1 MTITTKENN
10 GGQMIYKRVIRG
22 LALLVVF
29 FIVMLIP
36 NSKVYA
42 EKPNLRMDEVT
53 GEITFTTEDTKATS
67 EIRWKTIGFTVRKEA
82 TLGFPRKDKD
92 YAEFLLKNGQKKT
105 KDGPD
110 GKVYVTFTFNIDQ
123 INAAFDDTSLDGIK
137 NGDTIYLNGIFH
149 TIYGDKENTF
159 DYYNLSGKPYG
170 IATAE
175 TWKDTSD
182 FDDRFDLDLEFYWG
196 TNNKEPITIERRIYS
211 NGTSTLHDT
220 KSYTG
225 QMKNTTFTTNS
236 AKIPD
241 HIDGTKYY
249 LYRLYYVNLREPKK
263 NVGNRKTDINPFLSA
278 SEYATSISYLRD
290 REYTVKDKGL
300 KIVAMYRKFS
310 EKLPSETED
319 NMSRE
324 VEMIDPIAVIAADAR
339 GNETYDVLE
348 GIPGTESLYTNVK
361 TSKYLSAYN
370 FIKKTGTKVYPVNVT
385 KNYTLTWTEK
395 DEKGEEHDRSS
406 TVPITKT
413 YYIERKYSYWYID
426 ALAVYGLDKATVIND
441 ALPGGTLTMNPTGYT
456 TPTVSYT
463 NSTAETEHLVTP
475 LRDGEVK
482 EVRLPGQTING
493 GSSEPSIPTE
503 DWKDK
508 AEAAIVKIKCK
519 NDKLIFNGQTIMSDI
534 EKEEETSNPIAIPE
548 GQEEIGDN
556 VFYKSGLVIPGTL
569 ANEEY
574 SSEGVVDYKPIVN
587 IGNETVFEIEEQ
599 YEISDINPVV
609 VHTPVVCDGMVQDNR
624 KDNQMI
630 TPDPTYA
637 SLVLDRPFYVTLPTT
652 GSHRDIKGYGYRD
665 YSKYIDSR
673 QVKFAFDVYKGGS
686 TTGTYI
692 PANTWTSVSE
702 NTLFYVPTWVPEGR
716 YEIRYRSTAI
726 NAAAND
732 GLEKVEDVANL
743 RLDNYVAE
751 DSSVVQISGRIY
763 GLNIYDLTDYPIW
776 EKVFRL
782 SNSLKMTG
790 FKYTVG
796 TKDQN
801 GNSNGQDAKY
811 TLTMINGSHP
821 EYKNQGI
828 LKTGYMTRF
837 SLTTVGSMA
846 ENDDYVRIQ
855 PKFYF
860 VDMNG
865 NNRQEVDIYYSETF
879 GGKQNVMVKM
889 GGNID
894 LQNDKSI
901 KTGDPYLGIPDSEL
915 EKTAYFEG
923 VTLQKL
929 KAQQKKVYNF
939 MNIMLPSSLRM
950 YVGTITQIPSG
961 VTAKQVAT
969 SVQKWYGEYYL
980 PAEVHIVPKGFDV
993 TAYAVNNGGLN
1004 YKESF
1009 WLKDGYIIVNF
1020 DITTVKDGALN
1031 LSYINEKNS
1040 PNGYCNMWNR
1050 EGYQYQK
1057 TSYGGVT
1064 FNFKDGDYVIYYA
1077 NKNVN
1082 EDWTS
1087 SGTH

>member
-1 MTITTKENN
+1 MK
-10 GGQMIYKRVIRG
+10 YKRIIRG
-22 LALLVVF
+22 LMTVLFSCIVVLLVPS
-29 FIVMLIP
+29 FIVRAADEIP
-36 NSKVYA
+36 DVKFNT
-42 EKPNLRMDEVT
+42 ET
-53 GEITFTTEDTKATS
+53 GEFTFTTIDTKATS
-67 EIRWKTIGFTVRKEA
+67 EIRWKTIGFTVRRDESN
-82 TLGFPRKDKD
+82 GFPRKDKD
-92 YAEFLLKNGQKKT
+92 YAVFKLENGQQHSVPYGEDKLR
-105 KDGPD
+105 
-110 GKVYVTFTFNIDQ
+110 VTFTFDKDQ
-123 INAAFDDTSLDGIK
+123 VNKAFSKTKLDEIK
-137 NGDTIYLNGIFH
+137 ENDTIWFNGIFH
-149 TIYGDKENTF
+149 TVYGDKENTF
-159 DYYNLSGKPYG
+159 EYFNLSGKPYG

-175 TWKDTSD
+175 TWNNPND
-182 FDDRFDLDLEFYWG
+182 FNDRFDLQVEFSYG
-196 TNNKEPITIERRIYS
+196 SKNKEPITIERRIYS

-220 KSYTG
+220 KNYAT

-236 AKIPD
+236 SKIPD
-241 HIDGTKYY
+241 HIAGTKYY
-249 LYRLYYVNLREPKK
+249 LYRLYYVNLRDPKK
-263 NVGNRKTDINPFLSA
+263 NVGNRKTDINPYLSV
-278 SEYATSISYLRD
+278 SDYATAISYLRD

-324 VEMIDPIAVIAADAR
+324 VEMIDPTAVIAADAR
-339 GNETYDVLE
+339 GDESFDVLE
-348 GIPGTESLYTNVK
+348 GIPGTESLYANVK
-361 TSKYLSAYN
+361 TNKYLSAYN
-370 FIKKTGTKVYPVNVT
+370 FIKKSGTKVYPVNVT

-395 DEKGEEHDRSS
+395 DEKGKEYDRSS

-456 TPTVSYT
+456 APTVSYT
-463 NSTAETEHLVTP
+463 NSTEEAEHLVTP

-482 EVRLPGQTING
+482 EIKLPGETING
-493 GSSEPSIPTE
+493 GSAEPSIPTE
-503 DWKDK
+503 DWKEK
-508 AEAAIVKIKCK
+508 AEAAIAKIKCK
-519 NDKLIFNGQTIMSDI
+519 NDKLIFNGQTIMADT
-534 EKEEETSNPIAIPE
+534 EKEEQTANPIAIPE
-548 GQEEIGDN
+548 GQEEIGEN

-574 SSEGVVDYKPIVN
+574 SSEGKVDYKPIVT

-630 TPDPTYA
+630 TPDPVYA

-665 YSKYIDSR
+665 YSKYIASR

-686 TTGTYI
+686 TAGIYI
-692 PANTWTSVSE
+692 PKNTWTSVAE
-702 NTLFYVPTWVPEGR
+702 DTLFYVPIWVPEGR

-726 NAAAND
+726 NVAAND
-732 GLEKVEDVANL
+732 GLEKVEDLANI

-751 DSSVVQISGRIY
+751 DNSIVQISGRIY
-763 GLNIYDLTDYPIW
+763 GLNIYDVTDYPIW

-782 SNSLKMTG
+782 PNSLKMTG

-811 TLTMINGSHP
+811 TLTMVNGSHP

-846 ENDDYVRIQ
+846 ENDDYVRIR

-860 VDMNG
+860 VDKNG

-901 KTGDPYLGIPDSEL
+901 KTGDPYLGIPESEL
-915 EKTAYFEG
+915 EKTAFFEG
-923 VTLQKL
+923 VTIQKL

-950 YVGTITQIPSG
+950 YVGTLAQIPSG

-1020 DITTVKDGALN
+1020 DITTVKEGILN

-1040 PNGYCNMWNR
+1040 TNGYCNMWKR

-1057 TSYGGVT
+1057 TSYGDIT
-1064 FNFKDGDYVIYYA
+1064 FQFQDGDYIIYYS

-1082 EDWTS
+1082 GDWTS
-1087 SGTH
+1087 RGTH

>member
-1 MTITTKENN
+1 MT
-10 GGQMIYKRVIRG
+10 YKRLVKG
-22 LALLVVF
+22 LMFAVLILFVF
-29 FIVMLIP
+29 FLSP
-36 NSKVYA
+36 FEVYAA
-42 EKPNLRMDEVT
+42 EKPDIYMNEET
-53 GEITFTTEDTKATS
+53 GEITFTTTDTKATS
-67 EIRWKTIGFTVRKEA
+67 EIRWKTIGFTIRKEK
-82 TLGFPRKDKD
+82 TYGFPRKDKE
-92 YAEFLLKNGQKKT
+92 YATLWLKNGQKT
-105 KDGPD
+105 SVDGSN
-110 GKVYVTFTFNIDQ
+110 GKVYVTFTFNITQ
-123 INAAFDDTSLDGIK
+123 VNEAVKGTILDEIK
-137 NGDTIYLNGIFH
+137 NGETIYFNGIFH

-175 TWKDTSD
+175 TWSDTSD
-182 FDDRFDLDLEFYWG
+182 FDDRFDLPLTFHYG
-196 TNNKEPITIERRIYS
+196 TKNKEPITIERRIYS

-220 KSYTG
+220 KSYAAQT
-225 QMKNTTFTTNS
+225 KNTTFTTNS
-236 AKIPD
+236 TKIPD

-278 SEYATSISYLRD
+278 SDYAAAISYLRD
-290 REYTVKDKGL
+290 REFTVKDKGL

-324 VEMIDPIAVIAADAR
+324 VEMIDPTAVIAADAR

-348 GIPGTESLYTNVK
+348 GIPGTESLYANVK

-370 FIKKTGTKVYPVNVT
+370 FIKKSGKKIYPVNVT

-441 ALPGGTLTMNPTGYT
+441 ALPGGILTMNPAGYT
-456 TPTVSYT
+456 APTVSYT

-482 EVRLPGQTING
+482 EIRLPGETING
-493 GSSEPSIPTE
+493 GSAEPSIPTE
-503 DWKDK
+503 DWKEK
-508 AEAAIVKIKCK
+508 AEAAIAKIKCK
-519 NDKLIFNGQTIMSDI
+519 NDKLLFNGQTIMSDT
-534 EKEEETSNPIAIPE
+534 EKEEQTANPIAIPE

-574 SSEGVVDYKPIVN
+574 SSEGKVDYKPIVT
-587 IGNETVFEIEEQ
+587 IGNEAVFEIEQQ

-630 TPDPTYA
+630 TPDPVYA

-665 YSKYIDSR
+665 YSKYIASR

-686 TTGTYI
+686 TAGAYI
-692 PANTWTSVSE
+692 PKNTWTNVAE
-702 NTLFYVPTWVPEGR
+702 DTLFYVPIWVPEGR

-732 GLEKVEDVANL
+732 GLEKVEDLANI

-751 DSSVVQISGRIY
+751 DNSIVQISGRIY
-763 GLNIYDLTDYPIW
+763 GLNIYDVTDYPIW

-782 SNSLKMTG
+782 PNSLKMTG

-801 GNSNGQDAKY
+801 GNTSGQDAKY
-811 TLTMINGSHP
+811 TLTMVNGSHP

-846 ENDDYVRIQ
+846 EDNDYVRIK

-860 VDMNG
+860 VDQNG
-865 NNRQEVDIYYSETF
+865 QNRQEVDIYYSETF

-894 LQNDKSI
+894 LENDKVI
-901 KTGDPYLGIPDSEL
+901 RTGDPYLGIPESEL

-929 KAQQKKVYNF
+929 KAQQKKVYNY

-950 YVGTITQIPSG
+950 FVGRVTQLPAG
-961 VTAKQVAT
+961 VTSNQVAT
-969 SVQKWYGEYYL
+969 SMQKWYGEYYL

-993 TAYAVNNGGLN
+993 TAYAVNNGGLD

-1009 WLKDGYIIVNF
+1009 WLKNGYIIINF

-1057 TSYGGVT
+1057 TSYGGVN
-1064 FNFKDGDYVIYYA
+1064 FNFQDGDYVIYYA

>member
-1 MTITTKENN
+1 MERIIKGIIFILFCLMIILLPSIIT
-10 GGQMIYKRVIRG
+10 
-22 LALLVVF
+22 
-29 FIVMLIP
+29 
-36 NSKVYA
+36 YA
-42 EKPNLRMDEVT
+42 DDDDDKPDLRMNIKNGD
-53 GEITFTTEDTKATS
+53 ITFTTRDTKATS
-67 EIRWKTIGFTVRKEA
+67 EIRWKTIGFTVRRDK
-82 TLGFPRKDKD
+82 TKGFPRKDKE
-92 YAEFLLKNGQKKT
+92 YAIFKLEDGQKKSVN
-105 KDGPD
+105 GAD
-110 GKVYVTFTFNIDQ
+110 GKVYTTFTFNISQ
-123 INAAFDDTSLDGIK
+123 VNAAFSKTKLDEVK
-137 NGDTIYLNGIFH
+137 ENDTIYFNGIFH
-149 TIYGDKENTF
+149 TVYGDKENNF
-159 DYYNLSGKPYG
+159 EYYNLSGKPYG

-175 TWKDTSD
+175 TWNDTSD
-182 FDDRFDLDLEFYWG
+182 FEDRFDLELEFHYG
-196 TNNKEPITIERRIYS
+196 TDNKEPIAIERRIYS
-211 NGTSTLHDT
+211 NGTSTLHDS
-220 KSYTG
+220 KSYTA
-225 QMKNTTFTTNS
+225 QTKNTIFTTNS
-236 AKIPD
+236 TKISD

-278 SEYATSISYLRD
+278 SEYASAISYLRD

-324 VEMIDPIAVIAADAR
+324 VEIIDPTAVIAADTR
-339 GNETYDVLE
+339 GNETYDVLD
-348 GIPGTESLYTNVK
+348 GIPGTESLYANVK

-370 FIKKTGTKVYPVNVT
+370 FIKKSGTKVYPVNVT
-385 KNYTLTWTEK
+385 KNYTLTWTET
-395 DEKGEEHDRSS
+395 DTKGEKHDKSS
-406 TVPITKT
+406 IVPITKT

-426 ALAVYGLDKATVIND
+426 ALVVYGLDKAIVLND
-441 ALPGGTLTMNPTGYT
+441 ALPGGKVEMTPASYT
-456 TPTVSYT
+456 SPTVSYT
-463 NSTAETEHLVTP
+463 NSTEESEHLVTP
-475 LRDGEVK
+475 LNDGEVK
-482 EVRLPGQTING
+482 TVRLPGETING
-493 GSSEPSIPTE
+493 ESTEPSIPTE

-519 NDKLIFNGQTIMSDI
+519 NDKLVFNGQTIISDAI
-534 EKEEETSNPIAIPE
+534 KEEETTNPIAIPE
-548 GQEEIGDN
+548 GQEEVRDN
-556 VFYKSGLVIPGTL
+556 VFFKSGLVIPGTL

-574 SSEGVVDYKPIVN
+574 SSEGIVNYKPIVN
-587 IGNETVFEIEEQ
+587 IGNETIFEIEEQ

-630 TPDPTYA
+630 TPDPVYA

-665 YSKYIDSR
+665 YSKYIASR
-673 QVKFAFDVYKGGS
+673 QVKFAFDVYKGSS
-686 TTGTYI
+686 TSGTYI
-692 PANTWTSVSE
+692 PQNTWTSVTE
-702 NTLFYVPTWVPEGR
+702 NTLFYVPIWVPEGR

-732 GLEKVEDVANL
+732 KLEKVEDVANT
-743 RLDNYVAE
+743 RLDNYAAE
-751 DSSVVQISGRIY
+751 DNSIVQISGRIY
-763 GLNIYDLTDYPIW
+763 GLNIYDVTDYPIW

-811 TLTMINGSHP
+811 TLTMVNGSHP
-821 EYKNQGI
+821 VYKNQGI

-846 ENDDYVRIQ
+846 EKDDYVRIQ
-855 PKFYF
+855 PKFYY
-860 VDMNG
+860 VDKKG
-865 NNRQEVDIYYSETF
+865 NNRKEVDIYYSETF

-894 LQNDKSI
+894 LENDKSI
-901 KTGDPYLGIPDSEL
+901 KTGDPYLGIPESEL
-915 EKTAYFEG
+915 EKTAFFEG
-923 VTLQKL
+923 VTLQKI
-929 KAQQKKVYNF
+929 KSQHKKVYNF

-993 TAYAVNNGGLN
+993 TQYAINNGGLN

-1009 WLKDGYIIVNF
+1009 WLKEGYIIVNF
-1020 DITTVKDGALN
+1020 DITTVKHGTLN

-1040 PNGYCNMWNR
+1040 TNGYCNMWKR

-1057 TSYGGVT
+1057 TSYGGIT
-1064 FNFKDGDYVIYYA
+1064 FNFQDGDYIIYYA

-1082 EDWTS
+1082 GDWTS
-1087 SGTH
+1087 RGTH

>member
-1 MTITTKENN
+1 MTKEVKTSRLK
-10 GGQMIYKRVIRG
+10 IS
-22 LALLVVF
+22 LLVFLAIMMFSPIILSIRVQAATDAR
-29 FIVMLIP
+29 MLI
-36 NSKVYA
+36 NG
-42 EKPNLRMDEVT
+42 DF
-53 GEITFTTEDTKATS
+53 IFTTTDTAASTKIT
-67 EIRWKTIGFTVRKEA
+67 WKTIGFTVRRDKSYGNPLKDDKYA
-82 TLGFPRKDKD
+82 TFMIVRSQKRTV
-92 YAEFLLKNGQKKT
+92 ENG
-105 KDGPD
+105 DGSLS
-110 GKVYVTFTFNIDQ
+110 VTFYLTKAQ
-123 INAAFDDTSLDGIK
+123 VNAALKKSDLKEIQDNDILYINGIFEVN
-137 NGDTIYLNGIFH
+137 NGENGPGPYYTLNGI
-149 TIYGDKENTF
+149 K
-159 DYYNLSGKPYG
+159 
-170 IATAE
+170 TAE
-175 TWKDTSD
+175 SWRNPDD
-182 FDDRFDLDLEFYWG
+182 FNDRFDVKVIYKAGDQKYPVTITYQLYQSG
-196 TNNKEPITIERRIYS
+196 TYNTIEKKKVSEIQTHETFQTNSNNIPITQVK
-211 NGTSTLHDT
+211 NGTTYH
-220 KSYTG
+220 
-225 QMKNTTFTTNS
+225 
-236 AKIPD
+236 
-241 HIDGTKYY
+241 
-249 LYRLYYVNLREPKK
+249 LYRVYYQDIPNKK
-263 NVGNRKTDINPFLSA
+263 VLGNRKTDVNPNIDNDA
-278 SEYATSISYLRD
+278 YENEIKSYVRNRTFYQQAAEEGESLN
-290 REYTVKDKGL
+290 
-300 KIVAMYRKFS
+300 IVAIYRKFALKQDAES
-310 EKLPSETED
+310 QD
-319 NMSRE
+319 E
-324 VEMIDPIAVIAADAR
+324 VTKDYEEVDPTGIIGADAR
-339 GNETYDVLE
+339 GNEAYEVTD
-348 GIPGTESLYTNVK
+348 GIPGTETVYTNVFS
-361 TSKYLSAYN
+361 SKYMAGSSFIRKYGKLVYN
-370 FIKKTGTKVYPVNVT
+370 VRVTVPYNLTWEELNPETKEMETKHSNVT
-385 KNYTLTWTEK
+385 RNY
-395 DEKGEEHDRSS
+395 DYQ
-406 TVPITKT
+406 V
-413 YYIERKYSYWYID
+413 EREYSYWMVQS
-426 ALAVYGLDKATVIND
+426 LGVYALDKAIVNNE
-441 ALPGGTLTMNPTGYT
+441 ALQGGSVTLTPSGYNAPSVT
-456 TPTVSYT
+456 YNHSEDEEDHLIEPIDRNQIFVIAHTPIAVSG
-463 NSTAETEHLVTP
+463 N
-475 LRDGEVK
+475 
-482 EVRLPGQTING
+482 TIPNN
-493 GSSEPSIPTE
+493 TF
-503 DWKDK
+503 KDD
-508 AEAAIVKIKCK
+508 AEASVEQIKCK
-519 NDKLIFNGQTIMSDI
+519 NDSLVFNGETIMSPV
-534 EKEEETSNPIAIPE
+534 EKEKKADSPKEIP
-548 GQEEIGDN
+548 
-556 VFYKSGLVIPGTL
+556 SGLLEVGENVLYRSNILIPGSM
-569 ANEEY
+569 ANGEY
-574 SSEGVVDYKPIVN
+574 ESSGTIYYRPVAEINASPVN
-587 IGNETVFEIEEQ
+587 KEM
-599 YEISDINPVV
+599 EISDINQIV
-609 VHTPVVCDGMVQDNR
+609 VHTPTVCDAMIQNNYQ
-624 KDNQMI
+624 DNQMI
-630 TPDPTYA
+630 SPDVSRA

-652 GSHRDIKGYGYRD
+652 GYHRDIVGYGYRD
-665 YSKYIDSR
+665 YGKYISSR
-673 QVKFAFDVYKGGS
+673 EVSFPFDVYKGNS
-686 TTGTYI
+686 TSGTFI
-692 PANTWTSVSE
+692 PRNTWTSVAE
-702 NTLFYVPTWVPEGR
+702 NTQFYMPTWVTEGK
-716 YEIRYRSTAI
+716 YTIQYRSTAI
-726 NAAAND
+726 NAAANNGYSKTED
-732 GLEKVEDVANL
+732 MANTDLE
-743 RLDNYVAE
+743 NYVATDTTDVE
-751 DSSVVQISGRIY
+751 VSGRVY
-763 GLNIYDLTDYPIW
+763 GLNIYDVTDYPIW

-796 TKDQN
+796 AKDQN

-811 TLTMINGSHP
+811 TLTMVNGSHP

-860 VDMNG
+860 VDKNG

>member
-1 MTITTKENN
+1 V
-10 GGQMIYKRVIRG
+10 IYKGFIKGIFVIFLIIVAN
-22 LALLVVF
+22 LALS
-29 FIVMLIP
+29 IIT
-36 NSKVYA
+36 YA
-42 EKPNLRMDEVT
+42 DDDDEKPDLRMNTET
-53 GEITFTTEDTKATS
+53 GEITFTTRDTKSTS
-67 EIRWKTIGFTVRKEA
+67 KIRWSTIGFTVRRDISD
-82 TLGFPRKDKD
+82 GFPRKDKE
-92 YAEFLLKNGQKKT
+92 YAVFKLKDGQKT
-105 KDGPD
+105 SVPGTD

-123 INAAFDDTSLDGIK
+123 VNKAFSKTKLDEVKENDIIYF
-137 NGDTIYLNGIFH
+137 NGVFH
-149 TIYGDKENTF
+149 TVYGDKENDV

-175 TWKDTSD
+175 SWNDPND
-182 FDDRFDLDLEFYWG
+182 FNDRFDLPLIFHYG
-196 TNNKEPITIERRIYS
+196 TKNKEPITIERRIYS
-211 NGTSTLHDT
+211 NGTSTEYDT
-220 KSYTG
+220 KNYTA
-225 QMKNTTFTTNS
+225 QTKNTTFKTNS

-241 HIDGTKYY
+241 HIEGTKYY
-249 LYRLYYVNLREPKK
+249 LYRLYYINLREPKK

-278 SEYATSISYLRD
+278 SEYTTAISYLRD

-324 VEMIDPIAVIAADAR
+324 VEMIDPNAVVSADTR
-339 GNETYDVLE
+339 GNEAYDVLE
-348 GIPGTESLYTNVK
+348 GVPGTESLYVNVK

-370 FIKKTGTKVYPVNVT
+370 FIKKSGTKVYPVNVK
-385 KNYTLTWTEK
+385 KNYTLTWTETDSGGQK
-395 DEKGEEHDRSS
+395 HNRSS

-426 ALAVYGLDKATVIND
+426 ALAVYGLDKAIVIND
-441 ALPGGTLTMNPTGYT
+441 ALPDGIEIMNPSGYT
-456 TPTVSYT
+456 APLVSYT
-463 NSTAETEHLVTP
+463 NSTVERDHLVTP

-482 EVRLPGQTING
+482 EIVLPGETING
-493 GSSEPSIPTE
+493 SSTEPSIPSE

-508 AEAAIVKIKCK
+508 AENALVKIKCK

-534 EKEEETSNPIAIPE
+534 EMDEETSNPIAIPE
-548 GQEEIGDN
+548 GQEEIGQN
-556 VFYKSGLVIPGTL
+556 VFYKSGLVIPGIR

-574 SSEGVVDYKPIVN
+574 SSEGIVAYKPVVN
-587 IGNETVFEIEEQ
+587 IGNESSFEIEEQ

-609 VHTPVVCDGMVQDNR
+609 VHTPVVCDGMVEDNR

-630 TPDPTYA
+630 TPDTAFA

-652 GSHRDIKGYGYRD
+652 GSHRDIIGYGYQD
-665 YSKYIDSR
+665 YSKYISSK
-673 QVKFAFDVYKGGS
+673 QIKFAFDVYKGGS

-692 PANTWTSVSE
+692 SKNTWTSVAE

-732 GLEKVEDVANL
+732 GLEKVEDLANIS
-743 RLDNYVAE
+743 LDNYVAE
-751 DSSVVQISGRIY
+751 DSSIVQISGRIY
-763 GLNIYDLTDYPIW
+763 GLNIYDVTDYPIW

-796 TKDQN
+796 TNDQN
-801 GNSNGQDAKY
+801 GNNSGQDAKY
-811 TLTMINGSHP
+811 TLTMVNGSHP

-846 ENDDYVRIQ
+846 ESDDYVRIQ
-855 PKFYF
+855 PMFYF
-860 VDMNG
+860 VDRNG
-865 NNRQEVDIYYSETF
+865 NNRQEVDIYYTETF
-879 GGKQNVMVKM
+879 AGKENTMVKM

-894 LQNDKSI
+894 LENVKSI
-901 KTGDPYLGIPDSEL
+901 KTGDPYLGIPESDL
-915 EKTAYFEG
+915 ERTSNFEE
-923 VTLQKL
+923 VTLKHL
-929 KAQQKKVYNF
+929 KAQIKKVYNF
-939 MNIMLPSSLRM
+939 MNIMLPSSLRTFI
-950 YVGTITQIPSG
+950 GRIASSPQL
-961 VTAKQVAT
+961 VTEAQVAT

-980 PAEVHIVPKGFDV
+980 PAEVHIVPKDFNV
-993 TAYAVNNGGLN
+993 TQYAINNGGLN

-1031 LSYINEKNS
+1031 LSYINERNS
-1040 PNGYCNMWNR
+1040 PNGYCNMWKR

-1057 TSYGGVT
+1057 TSYGGIT
-1064 FNFKDGDYVIYYA
+1064 FYFQDGDYIIYYA

-1082 EDWTS
+1082 GDWTS
-1087 SGTH
+1087 RGTH